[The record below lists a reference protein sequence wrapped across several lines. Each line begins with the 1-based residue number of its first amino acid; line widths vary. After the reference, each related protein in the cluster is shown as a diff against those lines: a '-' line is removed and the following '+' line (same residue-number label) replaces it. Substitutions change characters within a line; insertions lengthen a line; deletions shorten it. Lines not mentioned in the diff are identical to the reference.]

1 MVKKINNP
9 ENNMV
14 LQILEEVILDILHL
28 YPTST

>member
-14 LQILEEVILDILHL
+14 LQILEEVILDILPL